1 VQTLIEKSKS
11 GDGVAFA
18 ELTRRYQNMAF
29 ACALS
34 RLGDF
39 HLAEDAVQEAFIAAY
54 FCLHNLADT
63 AAFPGW
69 LRGIVHHQCSR
80 IMRSEPKSVS
90 PLEYAETIPAA
101 GGDPIRHVEQ
111 AETRDAVMDAV
122 MALPDDQREVVVL
135 HYIHEYTHREIAEF
149 IDIPIASVNNR
160 LHAARTRLKRRMTG
174 MVTHTLKERK
184 LKNDFA
190 KRIGEIVK
198 VRGPIIDVRVE
209 SEDLIEVLDSL
220 TVLDSG
226 KTTVFSVAQR
236 LGGGMFRCVAI
247 GPKDTQAEWPQ
258 GFKSGAEL
266 VKAESDFMNEVS
278 EQDLARCVAVL
289 APPRAGQPEPIET
302 GIKVVDLFC
311 PLVKGGSTG
320 IFGLA
325 GVGKA
330 IMLGEIIRR
339 IAAHPDGNTIFGLGR
354 RAERPLGQES
364 IKEDTEIFGLSDKTG
379 SVEALHLITD
389 LASNPDYAAVT
400 DVFDSVIYCSIE
412 LAVQNIWPAI
422 DPLIAH
428 SKALTPEIVGAEHCE
443 VARNCRDLIAKARE
457 IMTDPMFLRYLAH
470 GSTKL
475 AVRRAIEHRE
485 EIVTRLSGKDRIVV
499 SRARKLELFMGQPL
513 FVTEAFTKRPGT
525 NVPLANTIAACK
537 GILSGRYDHLSED
550 AFTNIGD
557 LAEAK

>member
-80 IMRSEPKSVS
+80 IMRNEPKSVS

-160 LHAARTRLKRRMTG
+160 LHAARTRLKRRTTG
-174 MVTHTLKERK
+174 MVTDTLKERK

-209 SEDLIEVLDSL
+209 SEELVQVLDSFR
-220 TVLDSG
+220 VMDGSAS
-226 KTTVFSVAQR
+226 VDFSVAQR
-236 LGGGMFRCVAI
+236 LGDGVYRCVAI
-247 GPKDTQAEWPQ
+247 GPKDTPAERPQ
-258 GFKSGAEL
+258 DLKADGEL
-266 VKAESDFMNEVS
+266 LKAESDIMNEVS
-278 EQDLARCVAVL
+278 EQDLARVVEVL
-289 APPRAGQPEPIET
+289 APPRNRKPELIET

-311 PLVKGGSTG
+311 PLVSGGSTG

-330 IMLGEIIRR
+330 VMIGEITRR
-339 IAAHPDGNTIFGLGR
+339 VAAYPAGSTLFGLWR
-354 RAERPLGQES
+354 RTERAMGQES
-364 IKEDTEIFGLSDKTG
+364 IRVDVEFFGLVDKTG
-379 SVEALHLITD
+379 SVEVCHLITD
-389 LASNPDYAAVT
+389 LATNIDYAADT

-412 LAVQNIWPAI
+412 RAVQGIWPAV
-422 DPLIAH
+422 DPLISH
-428 SKALTPEIVGAEHCE
+428 SKALTPDIVGARHCD
-443 VARNCRDLIAKARE
+443 VAEQCCKLLAGYRE
-457 IMTDPMFLRYLAH
+457 IMTDPVSLRYLAH
-470 GSTKL
+470 GAPKL
-475 AVRRAIEHRE
+475 AGRRMAEYRE
-485 EIVTRLSGKDRIVV
+485 ELLGRLSGDDRVTV
-499 SRARKLELFMGQPL
+499 LRARRLELFMSQP
-513 FVTEAFTKRPGT
+513 FFMAESYTKRPGA
-525 NVPLANTIAACK
+525 NVSLASTIAACH
-537 GILSGRYDHLSED
+537 GILEGRYDDLPED
-550 AFTNIGD
+550 AFMNIGD